1 MNHKLV
7 TLLIIGIIA
16 SGLIYTHPAYA
27 HNLGGDQS
35 ASWLAKVAEIKTE
48 ANLISK
54 HIGQKDVIG
63 YYSDA
68 LGEYW
73 NANDTREMGE
83 RNTLLATEIPTVINA
98 TISDAQAGNQN
109 AVNDDVS
116 KLVGYLDESVPVRVD
131 KDKLDNSTVQALS
144 VTFVLK
150 ESLEKYGDSINA
162 TVNLNDMSQMNMS
175 SGSTMTG
182 MSSGMSMPT
191 TVVDKN
197 KYENA
202 IGLVTTAQNMF
213 NDVAAQNPDKS
224 DANGKIS
231 TAFTKLVQ
239 DLNNKADAQTIMN
252 DVHVNIH
259 PSLIV
264 AYGLKTESAV
274 PEFPLPE
281 VLIIISIAGVV
292 VATRFKSNLGF

>member
-73 NANDTREMGE
+73 NANDTREMGK

>member
-83 RNTLLATEIPTVINA
+83 RMLATEIPTVINA